1 MGVDKIHAAF
11 QAAEPV
17 GDAEDSSQQH
27 DTGTQDCPPDIDGD
41 PGHMGDPG
49 DMDDMGEA
57 PPPGLSDEDQQ
68 LARAAAFPLNDFGN
82 GQRLM
87 EYYGEDVLYV
97 PRLGWYRW
105 AKKFWRPD
113 EDELDVR
120 RDAQKIAGRILEEIK
135 HIALEPWETDALD
148 LWATVK
154 SELTVLEKVKD
165 QSEEQKDRQA
175 ALREIRLTGE
185 RISERLT
192 KAKAAHRAHA
202 KNTGNSSKISN
213 MLAEAKVAAATT
225 VGALNTDKLMLNCEN
240 GVLNFTRQV
249 DPFEAD
255 WGDATPKWRVDLLP
269 HDRRH
274 LISKMVLAE
283 YDPAAICPH
292 FLKFLETVQP
302 SEEMRAFIQRW
313 AGYSLTGLTVEQKLA
328 FFFGGGRNGKSTL
341 VEILARI
348 VADYGTTIPIETLTG
363 TEQRKGSDATP
374 DLVKL
379 PGARFVRASEPEQ
392 GQRMKE
398 ALIKALTGG
407 EPIMIRRMQQE
418 FVEIV
423 PEFKLTI
430 SGNYRPE
437 IRGSDDGIWRRILL
451 VPFAVQI
458 ADEDVDQMLP
468 DKLWAERA
476 GILSWMVEGCLDYL
490 KNGLQPPA
498 SVTEATAEYRK
509 DSDPLRE
516 FLTTECEITG
526 SNTDFSTG
534 RDLADA
540 FNAWLLWRGYS
551 VWGKRKTANEI
562 KARADSV
569 KGATGLMYTYG
580 KRSDTGYLGIR
591 ISQDALDR
599 MVRFGDEVRAGV
611 ARKG

>member
-17 GDAEDSSQQH
+17 GDAEDGSQPH
-27 DTGTQDCPPDIDGD
+27 DTGAQECPPDFDGD

-49 DMDDMGEA
+49 DMGEA
-57 PPPGLSDEDQQ
+57 PSPGLSDEELQ
-68 LARAAAFPLNDFGN
+68 LARAAAFPLNDYGN

-97 PRLGWYRW
+97 PRLGWFRW

-120 RDAQKIAGRILEEIK
+120 RDAQKIAGRILVEVK
-135 HIALEPWETDALD
+135 HIAIEPWETDALD
-148 LWATVK
+148 LWANVK
-154 SELTVLEKVKD
+154 SELKALEKIKD
-165 QSEEQKDRQA
+165 QSDEQKDRQS

-185 RISERLT
+185 RVSERLT

-202 KNTGNSSKISN
+202 KNTGNSGKISN

-225 VGALNTDKLMLNCEN
+225 VGALNKDKLMLNCES
-240 GVLNFTRQV
+240 GVLHFTRQV
-249 DPFEAD
+249 DPLDAD

-283 YDPAAICPH
+283 YDPAATCPH

-458 ADEDVDQMLP
+458 ADDDVDQMLP

-476 GILSWMVEGCLDYL
+476 GILKWMVEGCLDYL

-562 KARADSV
+562 KARSDSV

-591 ISQDALDR
+591 ISEDALDR